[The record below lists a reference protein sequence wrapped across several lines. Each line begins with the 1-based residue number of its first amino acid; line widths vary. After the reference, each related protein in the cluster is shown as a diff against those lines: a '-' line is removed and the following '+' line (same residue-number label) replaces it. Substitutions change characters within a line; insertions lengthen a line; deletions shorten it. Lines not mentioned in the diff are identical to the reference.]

1 MTLVVTLTFDAFSVL
16 EIHTV
21 VDTKKLFDVL
31 ALIEEG
37 TQIST
42 VDNIETEIPESAA
55 LRIDLG
61 HGHSEEVT
69 EHKDGFFPGV

>member
-37 TQIST
+37 TQIQCRG
-42 VDNIETEIPESAA
+42 DDEIEIPESAA

-69 EHKDGFFPGV
+69 EHEDGFFPGV